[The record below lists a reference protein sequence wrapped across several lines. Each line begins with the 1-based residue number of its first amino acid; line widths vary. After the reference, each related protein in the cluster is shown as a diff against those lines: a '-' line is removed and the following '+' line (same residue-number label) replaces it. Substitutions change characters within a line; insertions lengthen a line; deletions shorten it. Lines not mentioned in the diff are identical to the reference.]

1 MHQAEIIVLLFAAVA
16 VLAVVA
22 CKLRLPYPI
31 VLVISG
37 LALSFVPRLPEVK
50 LNPDTVFYFILQAL
64 VYPAALFTSWR
75 DFRRNLRT
83 ILLLAIGLVLATT
96 LAVAWIGPSILAGPS
111 PAGSL

>member
-22 CKLRLPYPI
+22 CKLRLPYPL

-64 VYPAALFTSWR
+64 VYPAAMFTSCR

-83 ILLLAIGLVLATT
+83 ILLLAIGLVLTKIV
-96 LAVAWIGPSILAGPS
+96 AVAWIAHAVVPGL
-111 PAGSL
+111 